1 MEKTKSW
8 YMRLRMSDRF
18 ANEMNCFTL
27 GGSLIPPKSKFGGIA
42 TPARGDFVRQA
53 VSILGSLRVKAE
65 MVLKRVGSSLVRN
78 KVENIHRDPHT
89 ETPTEIYHNLH

>member
-27 GGSLIPPKSKFGGIA
+27 GGSLIPPQKFNLGELTPLRGGLRA
-42 TPARGDFVRQA
+42 ASR
-53 VSILGSLRVKAE
+53 VSIRLSEG
-65 MVLKRVGSSLVRN
+65 
-78 KVENIHRDPHT
+78 
-89 ETPTEIYHNLH
+89 

>member
-27 GGSLIPPKSKFGGIA
+27 GGSLIPPPNQNLGVLPPRRGG
-42 TPARGDFVRQA
+42 
-53 VSILGSLRVKAE
+53 LRAAS
-65 MVLKRVGSSLVRN
+65 RV
-78 KVENIHRDPHT
+78 NIRLS
-89 ETPTEIYHNLH
+89 EG

>member
-42 TPARGDFVRQA
+42 TPERGDFVRQA
-53 VSILGSLRVKAE
+53 VSILGSPRGKKE
-65 MVLKRVGSSLVRN
+65 MVLKRVGSSLVR
-78 KVENIHRDPHT
+78 KLR
-89 ETPTEIYHNLH
+89 

>member
-27 GGSLIPPKSKFGGIA
+27 GGSLIPPKSKFWGYCHPGEGG
-42 TPARGDFVRQA
+42 
-53 VSILGSLRVKAE
+53 LRAAS
-65 MVLKRVGSSLVRN
+65 RV
-78 KVENIHRDPHT
+78 NIRLS
-89 ETPTEIYHNLH
+89 EG

>member
-1 MEKTKSW
+1 MNLEMEKTKSW

-18 ANEMNCFTL
+18 ANEMNCFTLGGSTL

-53 VSILGSLRVKAE
+53 VSILGSPRGKAE
-65 MVLKRVGSSLVRN
+65 MAFR
-78 KVENIHRDPHT
+78 I
-89 ETPTEIYHNLH
+89 

>member
-42 TPARGDFVRQA
+42 TPARGTSCGKPCQYWA
-53 VSILGSLRVKAE
+53 LRGVKR
-65 MVLKRVGSSLVRN
+65 KWF
-78 KVENIHRDPHT
+78 
-89 ETPTEIYHNLH
+89 

>member
-27 GGSLIPPKSKFGGIA
+27 GGSLIPPQIKIWGYCHPGEGGLRAASRVNIRLSEGVKRKWHFEYRDEA
-42 TPARGDFVRQA
+42 FSLILWRG
-53 VSILGSLRVKAE
+53 
-65 MVLKRVGSSLVRN
+65 
-78 KVENIHRDPHT
+78 
-89 ETPTEIYHNLH
+89 